1 MDKYKILFID
11 EETDSFDDF
20 LDYVEKSTRAGEIEP
35 ITQLPL
41 EDLDM
46 MLEKIF
52 EISPDAI
59 ITDFNLNEKRI
70 DIDYN
75 VPYNGTELLEVF
87 LSIRTDFPFIV
98 LTAYDDV
105 AINEVEDV
113 NKIYVKNILHKS
125 NKEETTKA
133 RATFLDRVIASINHY
148 QSKLKNAENELLQL
162 LEKKKSGEANY
173 NDEQRIIELDGFI
186 EKSVDKGSSIPN
198 EYKLSSNT
206 DKLGELLR
214 RVDSMINKLNKEDN
228 VN

>member
-20 LDYVEKSTRAGEIEP
+20 LDYVEKSIRAGEIEP

-41 EDLDM
+41 KDLDM
-46 MLEKIF
+46 MLERIF

-59 ITDFNLNEKRI
+59 ITDFNLNEKRV

-75 VPYNGTELLEVF
+75 VPYNGTELLEAF
-87 LSIRTDFPFIV
+87 LSKRTDFPFIV

-148 QSKLKNAENELLQL
+148 QSKLKNAEEELLQL
-162 LEKKKSGEANY
+162 LEKKKADEANY
-173 NDEQRIIELDGFI
+173 DDEQRIIELDGFI
-186 EKSVDKGSSIPN
+186 EKSVDKSSSIPN

-206 DKLGELLR
+206 DKLGELLN
-214 RVDSMINKLNKEDN
+214 RVDTMINKLNRESN
-228 VN
+228 GN

>member
-46 MLEKIF
+46 MLERIF

-59 ITDFNLNEKRI
+59 ITDFNLNEKRV

-75 VPYNGTELLEVF
+75 VPYNGTELLEAF
-87 LSIRTDFPFIV
+87 LSKRTDFPFIV

-133 RATFLDRVIASINHY
+133 RATFLDRVIASISHY
-148 QSKLKNAENELLQL
+148 QSKLKNAEEELLQL
-162 LEKKKSGEANY
+162 LEKKKAGEANY
-173 NDEQRIIELDGFI
+173 DEEQRIIELDGFI

-206 DKLGELLR
+206 DKLGELLN
-214 RVDSMINKLNKEDN
+214 RVDSMINKLNNEGN
-228 VN
+228 GN

>member
-11 EETDSFDDF
+11 EEKDSFDDF

-46 MLEKIF
+46 MLERIF

-59 ITDFNLNEKRI
+59 ITDFNLNEKRV

-75 VPYNGTELLEVF
+75 VPYNGTELLEAF
-87 LSIRTDFPFIV
+87 LSKRTDFPFIV
-98 LTAYDDV
+98 LTAFDDV
-105 AINEVEDV
+105 AINETDDV
-113 NKIYVKNILHKS
+113 NKIYVKHILHKS
-125 NKEETTKA
+125 NKEEATKA

-148 QSKLKNAENELLQL
+148 QSKLKNAEEELIHL
-162 LEKKKSGEANY
+162 LEKKNAGEANY
-173 NDEQRIIELDGFI
+173 DEEQRIIELDGFI

-206 DKLGELLR
+206 GKLGELLS
-214 RVDSMINKLNKEDN
+214 RVDSIINKLNTQGN
-228 VN
+228 GN